1 MGPTF
6 IRRTISL
13 SRYTTNFT
21 TFFTIVELAG
31 LDWCTIIVISVV
43 VPCESIVALI
53 TICHIKCEQKI
64 VKFVVCSI
72 VSRQHPTDL
81 KKSNTS
87 HAHSSLTLHPISTL
101 LQMEYVQFELEELI
115 ERKESYYFPQI

>member
-64 VKFVVCSI
+64 VKFVVLVALLADNI
-72 VSRQHPTDL
+72 QQIL
-81 KKSNTS
+81 KNQTP
-87 HAHSSLTLHPISTL
+87 HMLTAHSHSIPSVH
-101 LQMEYVQFELEELI
+101 
-115 ERKESYYFPQI
+115 YYRWSKCNLS